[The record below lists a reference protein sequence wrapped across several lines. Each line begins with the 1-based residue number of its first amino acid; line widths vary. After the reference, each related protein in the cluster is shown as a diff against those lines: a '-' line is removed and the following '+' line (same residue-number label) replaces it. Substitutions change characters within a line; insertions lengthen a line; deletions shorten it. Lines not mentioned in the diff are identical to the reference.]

1 MFAVAFGH
9 SHDHAVEQL
18 GRSLEQVQ
26 MAVRDGIETSR
37 INRRAHET
45 HFTRFP
51 TDDEQ
56 ETALLIMATTA

>member
-1 MFAVAFGH
+1 
-9 SHDHAVEQL
+9 
-18 GRSLEQVQ
+18 LEQVQ

-37 INRRAHET
+37 IYRRAHET

-56 ETALLIMATTA
+56 ETALLIMTKTA